1 MNLPFNVSEREKKF
15 VIVGG
20 IIAFLI
26 IIFYVMSWYAQIRE
40 DVRNYSDS
48 RFFMIEKQL
57 NKMSDRDVLQKR
69 VGILMKEIER
79 KEKAFLRGDKPPVAA
94 AALQKLL
101 KETAAPLNIEVKLE
115 RALNPVDTEFYLG
128 IPVEIGFTASTNK
141 LKDLLYNL
149 RKSPV
154 FLTVSEIKIRVT
166 RVNNPMSIYT
176 TLVVT
181 GFIKKPE
188 DQGTVN
194 KEAKNAA

>member
-1 MNLPFNVSEREKKF
+1 M
-15 VIVGG
+15 
-20 IIAFLI
+20 
-26 IIFYVMSWYAQIRE
+26 
-40 DVRNYSDS
+40 
-48 RFFMIEKQL
+48 
-57 NKMSDRDVLQKR
+57 
-69 VGILMKEIER
+69 
-79 KEKAFLRGDKPPVAA
+79 
-94 AALQKLL
+94 
-101 KETAAPLNIEVKLE
+101 
-115 RALNPVDTEFYLG
+115 
-128 IPVEIGFTASTNK
+128 EIGFTASTNK

-166 RVNNPMSIYT
+166 RVNNPTSIYT